1 MVNGNKQ
8 IADTVAAEMRVMR
21 ALMERLFGELNSRL
35 DKSDARLEKFDEQIL
50 ELKKCIESSRD
61 QEKGEKMIEAAMNR
75 SSDGHENSS
84 MLQEEQVKRHR
95 EPITATYSRKRSK
108 KKDAASLIED
118 DGLDVP
124 IVDLVPTAIDVI
136 EDNDVHVQIVDV
148 VPTEIDRIDV
158 NVPIVDVVP
167 TEIERIDVNVPIV
180 DVVPTEID
188 MELSVDGG
196 FCVTGYHGEIP
207 LAVLMGEE
215 ETTHNFI
222 NESLADML
230 GCETVPIQ
238 PQTVRSDLGEMVISR
253 VCNNFQLSMEGTVFN
268 LKVYLLPLSS
278 KYDMVLGGE
287 WLGTLEKVI
296 ISSAGLELYLHGGEK
311 KFMPFKKSVRG
322 RRPKRF

>member
-61 QEKGEKMIEAAMNR
+61 QEKGEKMIEAAMNP

-108 KKDAASLIED
+108 KKDSVSLIEED
-118 DGLDVP
+118 DGVDAP
-124 IVDLVPTAIDVI
+124 IVDLVPTEETERDMIEE
-136 EDNDVHVQIVDV
+136 EDNG
-148 VPTEIDRIDV
+148 
-158 NVPIVDVVP
+158 NVTIVDVVP

-196 FCVTGYHGEIP
+196 FCVTGYHGELP

-222 NESLADML
+222 NESLADKL

-238 PQTVRSDLGEMVISR
+238 PQTVRSDLGEMVSSR

-278 KYDMVLGGE
+278 KYDIVLGGE

-296 ISSAGLELYLHGGEK
+296 ITSAGLELYLQGGVEK

-322 RRPKRF
+322 RRRKRF

>member
-1 MVNGNKQ
+1 MVNGNEQ

-61 QEKGEKMIEAAMNR
+61 EEKGEKMIIEAAMNP

-108 KKDAASLIED
+108 KKDSVSLIED
-118 DGLDVP
+118 DGVDAP
-124 IVDLVPTAIDVI
+124 IVDLVPTEI
-136 EDNDVHVQIVDV
+136 E
-148 VPTEIDRIDV
+148 RIDV

-180 DVVPTEID
+180 PTEIEIPIVNVVPTEESEID

-196 FCVTGYHGEIP
+196 FCVTGYHGEVP

-222 NESLADML
+222 NESLADKL
-230 GCETVPIQ
+230 GCETVPLIQ
-238 PQTVRSDLGEMVISR
+238 PQTVRSDLGEMVSSR

-296 ISSAGLELYLHGGEK
+296 ISSAGLELYLQGGEK

-322 RRPKRF
+322 RRRKRF